1 LQAFFVSIRKIKV
14 GLMSKKIQVLLL
26 TSSMLII
33 AFVMIGS
40 LGVHASGASSS
51 GDVTLKHI
59 GVYSEVLYRVRAEY
73 VEEPNMSSVTN
84 GALHGL
90 LESLD
95 ADSSYLTPAEY
106 KVFKQK
112 KSEGKASI
120 GATVSKRFGYAA
132 VISVIP
138 GGPAD
143 KAGLNS
149 GDIIETVEGLSTHDL
164 SLAAVK
170 SHLVGEPGSRLELII
185 IRTRKIEPQ
194 KITVVRDVISLP
206 AVTEQMAADNTGV
219 IKAQVLTK
227 GKAAE
232 IADKIKS
239 LQKKGAKKLV
249 LDLRNNSEG
258 DEDEGVAVANLFLG
272 KGNIGSLQGQK
283 VEKVT
288 YSADPQKKITDLPL
302 AVIVNRGTAGAAELV
317 AAAILDNTRG
327 DVLGDKT
334 FGEGSVQKLIEVPD
348 GSALILSV
356 AKYYTSNGKVIQDT
370 GITPNIPVA
379 SNDEIV
385 AISDDDDSNPT
396 DEPQKTQPKEDEQL
410 RRAIE
415 VLKTKTQKS

>member
-1 LQAFFVSIRKIKV
+1 
-14 GLMSKKIQVLLL
+14 MSKKIQVLLL

-40 LGVHASGASSS
+40 LGVHASGSSS

-73 VEEPNMSSVTN
+73 VEEPNMSAVTN

-95 ADSSYLTPAEY
+95 ADSSYLTPSEY

-112 KSEGKASI
+112 KTEGKANI

-132 VISVIP
+132 IVSVIP

-170 SHLVGEPGSRLELII
+170 NHLVGEPGSRLELTI

-194 KITVVRDVISLP
+194 KITVVRDVVALP
-206 AVTEQMAADNTGV
+206 AVTETMGADNTGI
-219 IKAQVLTK
+219 IKALVLTK
-227 GKAAE
+227 GKSTE

-258 DEDEGVAVANLFLG
+258 DEEEGVAVANLFLG
-272 KGNIGSLQGQK
+272 KGTIGSLQGQK

-288 YSADPQKKITDLPL
+288 YTADPQKKITDLPV
-302 AVIVNRGTAGAAELV
+302 AVLVNRGTAGPAELV

-327 DVLGDKT
+327 DVVGDKT

-370 GITPNIPVA
+370 GITPNVLVA
-379 SNDEIV
+379 SNDDIV
-385 AISDDDDSNPT
+385 AISDDDDSTPN
-396 DEPQKTQPKEDEQL
+396 DEPAEDAAE
-410 RRAIE
+410 RRRTTAPGN
-415 VLKTKTQKS
+415 

>member
-1 LQAFFVSIRKIKV
+1 
-14 GLMSKKIQVLLL
+14 MSKKIQVLLL

-33 AFVMIGS
+33 AFVLVGS

-73 VEEPNMSSVTN
+73 VEEPNMTAVTN

-112 KSEGKASI
+112 KVEGKADI

-132 VISVIP
+132 IVSVIP
-138 GGPAD
+138 GGPAE

-170 SHLVGEPGSRLELII
+170 NHLVGDPGSRLELTI

-194 KITVVRDVISLP
+194 KMTVVREIVNPP
-206 AVTEQMAADNTGV
+206 AVQEQMVGDNVGV
-219 IKAQVLTK
+219 IKAVALTK

-232 IADKIKS
+232 VAEKIKS

-249 LDLRNNSEG
+249 LDLRYNSEG
-258 DEDEGVAVANLFLG
+258 DEEEGVAVANLFLG
-272 KGNIGSLQGQK
+272 KGTIASLQGQK

-288 YSADPQKKITDLPL
+288 YTADPQKKITDLPL
-302 AVIVNRGTAGAAELV
+302 AVLVNRGTAGAAELV
-317 AAAILDNTRG
+317 ASAILDNNRG

-334 FGEGSVQKLIEVPD
+334 FGEGSIQKLIEVPD

-356 AKYYTSNGKVIQDT
+356 AKYYTANGKVIQDT
-370 GITPNIPVA
+370 GITPNILVA
-379 SNDEIV
+379 SNDDVV
-385 AISDDDDSNPT
+385 AISDDDDSTPT
-396 DEPQKTQPKEDEQL
+396 TEEPQKPTQKEDEQL

-415 VLKTKTQKS
+415 VLKTKNQKS

>member
-1 LQAFFVSIRKIKV
+1 
-14 GLMSKKIQVLLL
+14 MSKKIQVLLL

-33 AFVMIGS
+33 AFVLIGS
-40 LGVHASGASSS
+40 FGTHVGVLYASGASSS

-73 VEEPNMSSVTN
+73 VEEPNMSTVTN

-95 ADSSYLTPAEY
+95 ADSSYLTPSEY

-112 KSEGKASI
+112 KTDGKASI

-132 VISVIP
+132 IISVLP

-143 KAGLNS
+143 KAGLTS

-170 SHLVGEPGSRLELII
+170 NHLVGEPGSRLELTI

-194 KITVVRDVISLP
+194 KITVVRDVVTPP
-206 AVTEQMAADNTGV
+206 AVTETMTADNTGV
-219 IKAQVLTK
+219 IKALALTK

-232 IADKIKS
+232 VAAKIKS
-239 LQKKGAKKLV
+239 LQSKGAKRLI
-249 LDLRNNSEG
+249 LDLRYDSEG
-258 DEDEGVAVANLFLG
+258 DEEEGVAVANLFLG
-272 KGNIGSLQGQK
+272 KGTIATLQGQK
-283 VEKVT
+283 VEKVVYT
-288 YSADPQKKITDLPL
+288 ADPQKKITDLPV
-302 AVIVNRGTAGAAELV
+302 AVLVNRGTAGAAEVV
-317 AAAILDNTRG
+317 AAAIQDNVRG
-327 DVLGDKT
+327 DVVGDKT

-370 GITPNIPVA
+370 GITPNVLVA
-379 SNDEIV
+379 ANDDILSV
-385 AISDDDDSNPT
+385 SDDDDSNTP
-396 DEPQKTQPKEDEQL
+396 DEQPQKTQPKEDDQL

-415 VLKTKTQKS
+415 VLKAKAQKS

>member
-1 LQAFFVSIRKIKV
+1 
-14 GLMSKKIQVLLL
+14 MSKKIQVLLL

-33 AFVMIGS
+33 AFVLIGS
-40 LGVHASGASSS
+40 LGVHASGASNS

-73 VEEPNMSSVTN
+73 VEEPNMSTVTN

-95 ADSSYLTPAEY
+95 ADSSYLTPSEY

-112 KSEGKASI
+112 KADGKASI

-132 VISVIP
+132 IVSVIP

-170 SHLVGEPGSRLELII
+170 NHLVGEPGSRLELTI

-194 KITVVRDVISLP
+194 KITVVRDVVALP
-206 AVTEQMAADNTGV
+206 AVTEQLVGDNVGI
-219 IKAQVLTK
+219 IKTQVLTK

-232 IADKIKS
+232 VAEKIKS

-249 LDLRNNSEG
+249 LDLRYNSEG
-258 DEDEGVAVANLFLG
+258 DEEEGVALANLFLG
-272 KGNIGSLQGQK
+272 KGNVGSLQGQK
-283 VEKVT
+283 FEKVT
-288 YSADPQKKITDLPL
+288 YAADPQKKITDLPL
-302 AVIVNRGTAGAAELV
+302 VVLVNRGTAGAAELV
-317 AAAILDNTRG
+317 AAAIQDNARG

-356 AKYYTSNGKVIQDT
+356 AKYYTSNGKIIQDT
-370 GITPNIPVA
+370 GITPNILVA
-379 SNDEIV
+379 SSDDVV
-385 AISDDDDSNPT
+385 AVSDDDDSNSP

-415 VLKTKTQKS
+415 VLKTKVQKS

>member
-1 LQAFFVSIRKIKV
+1 
-14 GLMSKKIQVLLL
+14 MSKKIQVLLL
-26 TSSMLII
+26 TSSMLVV
-33 AFVMIGS
+33 AFVLIGS
-40 LGVHASGASSS
+40 LGVHASGSNS

-73 VEEPNMSSVTN
+73 VEEPNMGAVTS

-95 ADSSYLTPAEY
+95 ADSSYLAPAEY
-106 KVFKQK
+106 KVFKEK
-112 KSEGKASI
+112 GKTEGKAGI

-132 VISVIP
+132 IVSVIP

-143 KAGLNS
+143 KAGLNA

-170 SHLVGEPGSRLELII
+170 NHLTGEPGSRLELTI

-194 KITVVRDVISLP
+194 KLTVVRDVVALP
-206 AVTEQMAADNTGV
+206 GVTEQMQGEV
-219 IKAQVLTK
+219 GIVKAQVMTK
-227 GKAAE
+227 GKAQE
-232 IADKIKS
+232 IADKVKS
-239 LQKKGAKKLV
+239 LQKKGARKLV
-249 LDLRNNSEG
+249 LDLRYNSEG
-258 DEDEGVAVANLFLG
+258 DEEEGVAVANLFVG

-283 VEKVT
+283 YDKVT

-302 AVIVNRGTAGAAELV
+302 VVLVNRGTAGAAELV
-317 AAAILDNTRG
+317 ASAIQDNSRG

-356 AKYYTSNGKVIQDT
+356 AKYYTPNGKVIQDT
-370 GITPNIPVA
+370 GITPNILVA
-379 SNDEIV
+379 STDDIV
-385 AISDDDDSNPT
+385 TISDDDDNTTSPE
-396 DEPQKTQPKEDEQL
+396 EPQKPQQKEDEQL

-415 VLKTKTQKS
+415 VLKNKVQKS

>member
-1 LQAFFVSIRKIKV
+1 
-14 GLMSKKIQVLLL
+14 MSKKIQVLVL

-33 AFVMIGS
+33 AFVLLGTM
-40 LGVHASGASSS
+40 GVHASGTSSS

-73 VEEPNMSSVTN
+73 VEEPNMNAVTN

-95 ADSSYLTPAEY
+95 ADSSYLSPTEY
-106 KVFKQK
+106 KVFQQK
-112 KSEGKASI
+112 KAEGKASI

-132 VISVIP
+132 IVSVIP

-143 KAGLNS
+143 KAGLGA

-170 SHLVGEPGSRLELII
+170 NHLVGEPGSRLELTI

-194 KITVVRDVISLP
+194 KTTIVRDVVALP
-206 AVTEQMAADNTGV
+206 AVTEQLAADNVGI

-227 GKAAE
+227 GKAGE
-232 IADKIKS
+232 IAESIKS

-249 LDLRNNSEG
+249 LDLRYNSEG
-258 DEDEGVAVANLFLG
+258 EEEEGVAVANLFLG
-272 KGNIGSLQGQK
+272 KGTIGTLQGQK
-283 VEKVT
+283 FDKVT
-288 YSADPQKKITDLPL
+288 FTADPQKKITDLP
-302 AVIVNRGTAGAAELV
+302 VVVVVNRGTAGAAELV
-317 AAAILDNTRG
+317 ASAILDNKRG
-327 DVLGDKT
+327 DVVGDKT

-356 AKYYTSNGKVIQDT
+356 AKYFTSNGKVIQDT
-370 GITPNIPVA
+370 GITPNVLVA
-379 SNDEIV
+379 SSDE
-385 AISDDDDSNPT
+385 AIAVSDDDDGSTTTPE
-396 DEPQKTQPKEDEQL
+396 EPQKVQPKEDEQL

-415 VLKTKTQKS
+415 VVKAKAAAQKS

>member
-1 LQAFFVSIRKIKV
+1 
-14 GLMSKKIQVLLL
+14 MSKKIQVIIL
-26 TSSMLII
+26 TSSMAII
-33 AFVMIGS
+33 AFVLLGS
-40 LGVHASGASSS
+40 FGVHASGISSN

-59 GVYSEVLYRVRAEY
+59 GVYSEVLYRVRSEY
-73 VEEPNMSSVTN
+73 VEEPNMTAVTN

-95 ADSSYLTPAEY
+95 ADSSYLTPTEY
-106 KVFKQK
+106 KAFQQK

-132 VISVIP
+132 IVSVIP

-143 KAGLNS
+143 KAGLGA

-170 SHLVGEPGSRLELII
+170 SHLVGEPGSRLELTI

-194 KITVVRDVISLP
+194 KTTIVRETVNLP
-206 AVTEQMAADNTGV
+206 AVTEQLTADNIGI

-227 GKAAE
+227 GKANE
-232 IADKIKS
+232 IAEKVKS

-249 LDLRNNSEG
+249 LDLRYNSEG
-258 DEDEGVAVANLFLG
+258 DEEEGVAVANLFLG
-272 KGNIGSLQGQK
+272 KGTIGWLQGQK
-283 VEKVT
+283 YDKVT
-288 YSADPQKKITDLPL
+288 YTADPQKKISDLPL
-302 AVIVNRGTAGAAELV
+302 VVLVNRGTAGAAELV
-317 AAAILDNTRG
+317 ASAILDNTRG
-327 DVLGDKT
+327 DVVGDKT

-370 GITPNIPVA
+370 GITPNILAAA
-379 SNDEIV
+379 SDDVV
-385 AISDDDDSNPT
+385 AISDDDDSST
-396 DEPQKTQPKEDEQL
+396 TEEPQKVQPKEDDQL
-410 RRAIE
+410 HRAIE
-415 VLKTKTQKS
+415 VLKTKGQKG

>member
-1 LQAFFVSIRKIKV
+1 
-14 GLMSKKIQVLLL
+14 MSKKIQVLVL
-26 TSSMLII
+26 TSSMLIV
-33 AFVMIGS
+33 AFVLLGT
-40 LGVHASGASSS
+40 LGVHASGTSSS

-73 VEEPNMSSVTN
+73 VEEPNMNAVTN

-95 ADSSYLTPAEY
+95 ADSSYLSLTEY
-106 KVFKQK
+106 KVFQQK
-112 KSEGKASI
+112 KAEGKASI

-132 VISVIP
+132 IVSVIP

-143 KAGLNS
+143 KAGLGA

-170 SHLVGEPGSRLELII
+170 NHLVGEPGSRLELTI

-194 KITVVRDVISLP
+194 KTTIVRDIVALP
-206 AVTEQMAADNTGV
+206 AVTEQLAADNVGI

-232 IADKIKS
+232 VAESIKS

-249 LDLRNNSEG
+249 LDLRYNSEG
-258 DEDEGVAVANLFLG
+258 EEEEGVAVANLFLG
-272 KGNIGSLQGQK
+272 KGTIGTLQGQK
-283 VEKVT
+283 FDKVT
-288 YSADPQKKITDLPL
+288 FTADPQKKITDLP
-302 AVIVNRGTAGAAELV
+302 VVVVVNRGTAGAAELV
-317 AAAILDNTRG
+317 ASAILDNKRG
-327 DVLGDKT
+327 DVVGDKT

-356 AKYYTSNGKVIQDT
+356 AKYFTSNGKVIQDT
-370 GITPNIPVA
+370 GITPNVLVA
-379 SNDEIV
+379 SAEDAV
-385 AISDDDDSNPT
+385 VVSDDDDGSSTTTPE
-396 DEPQKTQPKEDEQL
+396 EPQKVQPKEDEQL

-415 VLKTKTQKS
+415 VVKAKAAAQKS

>member
-1 LQAFFVSIRKIKV
+1 
-14 GLMSKKIQVLLL
+14 MSKKIQVLLL

-33 AFVMIGS
+33 AFVLVGS
-40 LGVHASGASSS
+40 LGVHAAGASNS

-73 VEEPNMSSVTN
+73 VEEPNMSAVTN

-112 KSEGKASI
+112 KTDGKASI

-143 KAGLNS
+143 KAGLTS

-164 SLAAVK
+164 SLAGVK
-170 SHLVGEPGSRLELII
+170 NHLVGEPGSRLELTI

-194 KITVVRDVISLP
+194 KITVVRDVITLP
-206 AVTEQMAADNTGV
+206 AVTEQLTADNVGIV
-219 IKAQVLTK
+219 KALVLTK

-249 LDLRNNSEG
+249 LDLRYNSEG
-258 DEDEGVAVANLFLG
+258 DEEEGVAVANLFLG

-288 YSADPQKKITDLPL
+288 YTADPQRKVTDLPL
-302 AVIVNRGTAGAAELV
+302 AVLVNRGTAGAAELV
-317 AAAILDNTRG
+317 ASAILDNTRG

-379 SNDEIV
+379 ANDDIV
-385 AISDDDDSNPT
+385 AISDDDDSNSIE
-396 DEPQKTQPKEDEQL
+396 EPQKPQPKEDEQL

-415 VLKTKTQKS
+415 VLKTKVQKS

>member
-1 LQAFFVSIRKIKV
+1 
-14 GLMSKKIQVLLL
+14 MSKKIQVLLL

-33 AFVMIGS
+33 AFVLIGS
-40 LGVHASGASSS
+40 FGVHASGASSS
-51 GDVTLKHI
+51 GDITLKHI

-73 VEEPNMSSVTN
+73 VEEPNMSTVTN

-95 ADSSYLTPAEY
+95 ADSSYLSPSEY

-112 KSEGKASI
+112 KTDGKASI

-132 VISVIP
+132 IISVIP

-143 KAGLNS
+143 KAGLTS

-170 SHLVGEPGSRLELII
+170 NHLVGESGSRLELTI

-194 KITVVRDVISLP
+194 KITVVRDVVAPP
-206 AVTEQMAADNTGV
+206 AVTETLGADNTGV
-219 IKAQVLTK
+219 IKALALTK
-227 GKAAE
+227 GKAADV
-232 IADKIKS
+232 AAKIKS
-239 LQKKGAKKLV
+239 LQSKGAKRFV
-249 LDLRNNSEG
+249 LDLRYDSEG
-258 DEDEGVAVANLFLG
+258 DEEEGVAVANLFLG
-272 KGNIGSLQGQK
+272 KGTIATLQGQK
-283 VEKVT
+283 VEKVVYT
-288 YSADPQKKITDLPL
+288 ADPQKKITDLPV
-302 AVIVNRGTAGAAELV
+302 AVLVNRGTAGAAEVV
-317 AAAILDNTRG
+317 AAAIQDNLRG
-327 DVLGDKT
+327 DVVGDKT

-370 GITPNIPVA
+370 GITPNVLVA
-379 SNDEIV
+379 ANDDILAV
-385 AISDDDDSNPT
+385 SDDDDSSTP
-396 DEPQKTQPKEDEQL
+396 DEPQKTQPKEDDQL

-415 VLKTKTQKS
+415 VLKAKAQKS

>member
-1 LQAFFVSIRKIKV
+1 
-14 GLMSKKIQVLLL
+14 MSKKIQVLLL

-33 AFVMIGS
+33 GFVLLGS
-40 LGVHASGASSS
+40 FGVHASGSSN

-112 KSEGKASI
+112 KGDGKANI

-132 VISVIP
+132 IVSIIP

-143 KAGLNS
+143 KAGLAS
-149 GDIIETVEGLSTHDL
+149 GDIIETVEGLSSHDL

-170 SHLVGEPGSRLELII
+170 NHLSGEPGSRLELTI

-194 KITVVRDVISLP
+194 KMTVVRDTISLP
-206 AVTEQMAADNTGV
+206 AVQEQMLADNVGV
-219 IKAQVLTK
+219 VKSAVLTK
-227 GKAAE
+227 GKAQDIAE
-232 IADKIKS
+232 KIKS

-249 LDLRNNSEG
+249 LDLRNDSEG
-258 DEDEGVAVANLFLG
+258 DEEEGVAVANLFLG

-283 VEKVT
+283 FEKVT
-288 YSADPQKKITDLPL
+288 YTADPQKKITDLPL
-302 AVIVNRGTAGAAELV
+302 VVLVNRGTSGAAELV
-317 AAAILDNTRG
+317 ASAIQDNQRG
-327 DVLGDKT
+327 DVVGDKT

-356 AKYYTSNGKVIQDT
+356 AKYYTANGKVIQDT
-370 GITPNIPVA
+370 GITPNVLVA
-379 SNDEIV
+379 ANDDLIV
-385 AISDDDDSNPT
+385 ISEDDDNSPT
-396 DEPQKTQPKEDEQL
+396 EEPQKTQPKEDEQL

-415 VLKTKTQKS
+415 VLKAKGQKT

>member
-1 LQAFFVSIRKIKV
+1 
-14 GLMSKKIQVLLL
+14 MSKKIQVLLL

-258 DEDEGVAVANLFLG
+258 EEDEGVAVANLFLG

-302 AVIVNRGTAGAAELV
+302 VVLVNRGTAGAAELV

>member
-1 LQAFFVSIRKIKV
+1 
-14 GLMSKKIQVLLL
+14 MSKKIQVLLL

-33 AFVMIGS
+33 AFVLIGS

-73 VEEPNMSSVTN
+73 VEEPNMSAVTN

-95 ADSSYLTPAEY
+95 ADSSYLTPSEY

-112 KSEGKASI
+112 KTDGKASI

-132 VISVIP
+132 IVSVIP

-170 SHLVGEPGSRLELII
+170 NHLVGEPGSRLELTI

-194 KITVVRDVISLP
+194 KITVVRDVVALP
-206 AVTEQMAADNTGV
+206 AVTETMAADNTGI

-232 IADKIKS
+232 IADKTKS

-258 DEDEGVAVANLFLG
+258 DEEEGVAAANLFLG
-272 KGNIGSLQGQK
+272 KGTIASLRGQK

-288 YSADPQKKITDLPL
+288 YAADPQKKITDLPL
-302 AVIVNRGTAGAAELV
+302 AVLVNRGTAGPAELV

-327 DVLGDKT
+327 DIVGDKT

-348 GSALILSV
+348 GSALILSI

-370 GITPNIPVA
+370 GITPNILVA
-379 SNDEIV
+379 STDEAV
-385 AISDDDDSNPT
+385 VLSEDDDNASPKNP
-396 DEPQKTQPKEDEQL
+396 QRTQPKEDDQL
-410 RRAIE
+410 RRRAIE
-415 VLKTKTQKS
+415 VLKTKAQKS

>member
-1 LQAFFVSIRKIKV
+1 
-14 GLMSKKIQVLLL
+14 MSKKIQVLLL

-33 AFVMIGS
+33 AFVLIGS

-73 VEEPNMSSVTN
+73 VEEPNMSAVTN

-112 KSEGKASI
+112 KTDGKASI

-132 VISVIP
+132 VVSVIP
-138 GGPAD
+138 GGPAE
-143 KAGLNS
+143 KAGINA

-170 SHLVGEPGSRLELII
+170 NHLVGEAGSRLELTI

-194 KITVVRDVISLP
+194 KMTVVRDVVTLP
-206 AVTEQMAADNTGV
+206 PVQEQLTADNVGI
-219 IKAQVLTK
+219 IKAVVLTK

-232 IADKIKS
+232 IAEKIKS

-249 LDLRNNSEG
+249 LDLRYNSEG

-272 KGNIGSLQGQK
+272 KGTIGTLQGQK
-283 VEKVT
+283 FEKVT
-288 YSADPQKKITDLPL
+288 YTADPQKKITDLPL
-302 AVIVNRGTAGAAELV
+302 AVLVNRGTAGAAELV
-317 AAAILDNTRG
+317 ASAILDNTRG

-370 GITPNIPVA
+370 GVTPNILVA
-379 SNDEIV
+379 ANDDIV
-385 AISDDDDSNPT
+385 AISDDDDSNPN
-396 DEPQKTQPKEDEQL
+396 DEPQKAQPKEDEQL

-415 VLKTKTQKS
+415 VLKNKAQKG